1 MVAPAS
7 HAAAAGALLDTG
19 VEVIHHG
26 GDILAVLILGQGLL
40 HDLGHL
46 VQQNIGVEVDIAH
59 VPAIPADGS
68 QEERVGALQV
78 DAVLQHAALFNGLH
92 FVVGKVIDDVLDGG
106 LDHDLDGVGVQ
117 LAVES
122 HILAVHPGEIGGIH
136 LHVDVGDHTVA
147 EVKVHIGQLA
157 VGPDVIGQLTV
168 GQLDLGQLAVRQ
180 LDLGQLAVRQ
190 LDLGLLTVGQLHA
203 GPLAQRRGVVS
214 TLGERGDAQQDTN
227 DQRDRQPPVDLLH
240 NTFSLR
246 FSHALHRTAW
256 RLFHPTQNVTCISI
270 LYQLQGKSNPFSK
283 FVFLFVF
290 AFRGHGA
297 CQHAGGELPLPPR
310 WQFLGFT
317 VSVRAAPGPFRR
329 GRS

>member
-106 LDHDLDGVGVQ
+106 FDHDLDGVGVQ

-168 GQLDLGQLAVRQ
+168 GQ

-283 FVFLFVF
+283 FVLLFVF

-297 CQHAGGELPLPPR
+297 CQHAGGGELPLPPR

>member
-168 GQLDLGQLAVRQ
+168 GQL
-180 LDLGQLAVRQ
+180 AVRQ

-240 NTFSLR
+240 NTHSLR

-256 RLFHPTQNVTCISI
+256 RFFHSTQNVTCISI

>member
-1 MVAPAS
+1 MNGDQRAVN
-7 HAAAAGALLDTG
+7 HHEICG
-19 VEVIHHG
+19 V
-26 GDILAVLILGQGLL
+26 
-40 HDLGHL
+40 
-46 VQQNIGVEVDIAH
+46 
-59 VPAIPADGS
+59 
-68 QEERVGALQV
+68 
-78 DAVLQHAALFNGLH
+78 H
-92 FVVGKVIDDVLDGG
+92 F
-106 LDHDLDGVGVQ
+106 
-117 LAVES
+117 
-122 HILAVHPGEIGGIH
+122 
-136 LHVDVGDHTVA
+136 HVDVGDHTVA

-297 CQHAGGELPLPPR
+297 CQHAGGELPLPPALAVPWFYR
-310 WQFLGFT
+310 
-317 VSVRAAPGPFRR
+317 VRSRSSRTFSTRAVLKWKK
-329 GRS
+329 GRSGTWKISTGRS

>member
-168 GQLDLGQLAVRQ
+168 GQL
-180 LDLGQLAVRQ
+180 AVRQ

-227 DQRDRQPPVDLLH
+227 DQRDRQPPVALLH
-240 NTFSLR
+240 NTHSLR

-256 RLFHPTQNVTCISI
+256 RFFHPTQNVTCISI